1 MFNLPYA
8 NNVAPYD
15 HRLHMGR
22 DQAFQLSSKCQ
33 LCSACGLMKL
43 CDGVGW
49 TTEAAHGCTVTGTD
63 RLGTPEPGRD
73 HMTKLNLFAGGALV
87 GALALTGC
95 SPDTGQVPLTATRSM
110 STVVEPIW
118 SVDVPTV
125 GYGAPEVDGVVL
137 AYTKDGDADLELGAY
152 DGDTGKLLWS
162 TVAST
167 GSTSETSTLRVSA
180 YHGADGR
187 ALVTHIAPPTHE
199 GNQWTHV
206 LSYLDVH
213 TGETVFST
221 PKMWLGTV
229 SDCDTVEAVCFYA
242 DIAGED
248 KQVLHKLDPETGETV
263 RFDDTIPG
271 YTTTRAF
278 TKEAFVVEDSNGAE
292 SIVRYHD
299 GDIVWQVPADD
310 VFGAGSDLTR
320 ALFGAYYD
328 DKEDVF
334 FANVRPGT
342 PDEMFEYG
350 SADQKVVGLDGKTG
364 EVLWTKDEGIVCK
377 SSAPIICTGDVSF
390 VRAAAGDPITVRSG
404 TITATKFDVTTGK
417 DVWSKSFDN
426 FGGLANGSQSVGAG
440 SFEGGWPF
448 YDGDDLVVMDT
459 TTGEVLTPDSLSV
472 LACRAATTFEGP
484 KWSRPDNETVT
495 FTSGMGF
502 NPCDD
507 STEPPFQ
514 ATRSFVEGAEINW
527 TMFDNHSD
535 NNVERIRPV
544 QTGTQLIAYKF

>member
-1 MFNLPYA
+1 MLALPVIA
-8 NNVAPYD
+8 VLD
-15 HRLHMGR
+15 WGR
-22 DQAFQLSSKCQ
+22 RKP
-33 LCSACGLMKL
+33 
-43 CDGVGW
+43 DG
-49 TTEAAHGCTVTGTD
+49 
-63 RLGTPEPGRD
+63 D
-73 HMTKLNLFAGGALV
+73 HMRKLNLFTGAALV
-87 GALALTGC
+87 GVLTLTGC
-95 SPDTGQVPLTATRSM
+95 SPDPGQDSVPVPLTATSSM
-110 STVVEPIW
+110 STGVAPIW

-137 AYTKDGDADLELGAY
+137 AHTKDGDSDLQLAAY
-152 DGDTGKLLWS
+152 DGDTGNLLWS
-162 TVAST
+162 KVAST
-167 GSTSETSTLRVSA
+167 GSTSETSTLEVRA
-180 YHGADGR
+180 YHGDDGR

-199 GNQWTHV
+199 GDQWTHV

-229 SDCDTVEAVCFYA
+229 SNCDTVEAVCFWA
-242 DIAGED
+242 EVAGEEN
-248 KQVLHKLDPETGETV
+248 QVLHKLDPKTGETV
-263 RFDDTIPG
+263 RFEDTIAG
-271 YTTTRAF
+271 YTTTRALQD
-278 TKEAFVVEDSNGAE
+278 EVFVIEDSNGAE

-299 GDIVWQVPADD
+299 GEIDWTVPADD
-310 VFGAGSDLTR
+310 VFGAGSDLTM
-320 ALFGAYYD
+320 ALLGAYYD
-328 DKEDVF
+328 DEEDVF

-342 PDEMFEYG
+342 PDETFEYRSG
-350 SADQKVVGLDGKTG
+350 DQKVVGLDGKTG
-364 EVLWTKDEGIVCK
+364 EVLWTKDEGIICE
-377 SSAPIICTGDVSF
+377 STAAIICTGDVSL
-390 VRAAAGDPITVRSG
+390 VRAVAGDPITVRSG
-404 TITATKFDVTTGK
+404 AITATKFDVTTGK

-426 FGGLANGSQSVGAG
+426 FGGLANKSQSVGAG

-472 LACRAATTFEGP
+472 LACLAATTFEGP

-507 STEPPFQ
+507 ATEPLSKT
-514 ATRSFVEGAEINW
+514 TRSFVEGADIGS

-535 NNVERIRPV
+535 NNGEHIRTV